1 MGPFRPVV
9 TDEDAFLRCTD
20 VHTIVENALPHR
32 TVWGMVFSP
41 RQRLWLVQWRREDKD
56 VCPGLWD
63 ASCGGHVD
71 CVSGGPETYAV
82 AYRRELR
89 EELGLDA
96 CFLQQPPRP
105 KDLLELQAA
114 LTFDMGHTREY
125 HVYPA
130 RGDKTQLE
138 REHVQRY
145 LSLYD
150 GPVSMRPDGEPQGLA
165 WMTSEQ
171 IREQFIHRERATIAL
186 EHMLWHCEAALR
198 SWGI

>member
-1 MGPFRPVV
+1 M
-9 TDEDAFLRCTD
+9 
-20 VHTIVENALPHR
+20 
-32 TVWGMVFSP
+32 
-41 RQRLWLVQWRREDKD
+41 
-56 VCPGLWD
+56 
-63 ASCGGHVD
+63 
-71 CVSGGPETYAV
+71 
-82 AYRRELR
+82 
-89 EELGLDA
+89 GLDA

-130 RGDKTQLE
+130 RGDTTQLE